1 MKKYLA
7 LLLVF
12 MMIFFC
18 AACSNEEDTLE
29 DNTAGEE
36 ITETPTDSDTD
47 TEGLVLIEEA
57 TGEGFA
63 CLVLDNGEC
72 YWAVG
77 LTTPQEVEMYFSI
90 KAAPRAYI
98 EFVPVGESDDPIED
112 AEAVWQMQVVGD
124 EIPDWFLEEL
134 DKQEIAWN
142 ALAEWR
148 AIAKTAEPVVAVNN
162 ITITIPEETGEG
174 FSCVLR
180 KDGKV
185 FWELGV
191 NSPSQL
197 VEIYELENVS
207 KLLIQVVQTGEED
220 NSWQIQIIGDEI
232 PTWFTSIERM
242 EFNVRDALEDWKA
255 ASAESETAA
264 DEPTMEE

>member
-7 LLLVF
+7 LLLAF

-18 AACSNEEDTLE
+18 AACSSAGGTPEGD
-29 DNTAGEE
+29 TAGEE
-36 ITETPTDSDTD
+36 ATDVAENSDTD
-47 TEGLVLIEEA
+47 VQGPVLIEEA

-77 LTTPQEVEMYFSI
+77 LTTPEQVEMYFSI
-90 KAAPRAYI
+90 KSAPRTYI
-98 EFVPVGESDDPIED
+98 QFVPVGESDDPIDDPD
-112 AEAVWQMQVVGD
+112 AIWQMQVVGD
-124 EIPDWFLEEL
+124 EIPDWFLEEE
-134 DKQEIAWN
+134 DKQETAWN

-148 AIAKTAEPVVAVNN
+148 AVAKTAEPVEAVYNT
-162 ITITIPEETGEG
+162 TITIPEETGEG
-174 FSCVLR
+174 FACVLR

-191 NSPSQL
+191 DSPAQL
-197 VEIYELENVS
+197 VEMNELESVS
-207 KLLIQVVQTGEED
+207 KLLIQVVQTSDED

-232 PTWFTSIERM
+232 PNWFTSIERM
-242 EFNVRDALEDWKA
+242 EFNVRDALEDWKE
-255 ASAESETAA
+255 ASAAA
-264 DEPTMEE
+264 GQEP